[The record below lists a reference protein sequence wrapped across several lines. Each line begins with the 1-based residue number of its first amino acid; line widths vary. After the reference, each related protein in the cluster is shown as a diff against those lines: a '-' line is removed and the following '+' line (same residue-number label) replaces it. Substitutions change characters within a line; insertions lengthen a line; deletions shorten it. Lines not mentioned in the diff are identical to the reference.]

1 MIITPLSL
9 SRAPSVSVLSFL
21 PRRLRPRPACR
32 TVGPAG
38 PSGHQL
44 TDQAALLKGT
54 IRGVFVSPGVAPL
67 CRDVAEGERH
77 QSAAEWCEASD
88 GTLRCVDGLF
98 GMRGASMWTSDLMF
112 AP

>member
-1 MIITPLSL
+1 M
-9 SRAPSVSVLSFL
+9 SVLSF
-21 PRRLRPRPACR
+21 PPGGSGTQPACR
-32 TVGPAG
+32 TAGPAG

-67 CRDVAEGERH
+67 KGLKGNVISQRLNGARTDH
-77 QSAAEWCEASD
+77 TPYQSEASD

-98 GMRGASMWTSDLMF
+98 RMRGASMWTSDLMF